1 MQGARRSV
9 VVDRP
14 TKAMVAGS
22 GGALHE
28 WMRSDACP
36 PVREMTFCEP
46 RREFSLLRAVV
57 GSHVRN
63 LGISQWRA
71 IRLAPL

>member
-1 MQGARRSV
+1 MLRLMQGARRSV

-28 WMRSDACP
+28 W
-36 PVREMTFCEP
+36 V
-46 RREFSLLRAVV
+46 
-57 GSHVRN
+57 
-63 LGISQWRA
+63 I
-71 IRLAPL
+71 